1 MKAVRLLLTIVL
13 SLSLLSLG
21 AMKQRKADKDTEN
34 YRYDIEYAKT
44 GSNGNIVVKVWSYSK
59 RTRIGIEQC
68 KKNAVHGVLFKGYAS
83 AGGGTAQ
90 KALVKDPTA
99 EVKNAEFFDAFFSDG
114 GPYMKY
120 VSAAA
125 NSTVDVV
132 KVGKE
137 YKSGVV
143 VTVSKDQLRSDL
155 ESAGI
160 IKGLAS
166 GF

>member
-21 AMKQRKADKDTEN
+21 ATKQRKADKDTEN

-83 AGGGTAQ
+83 AGGGAAQ

-99 EVKNAEFFDAFFSDG
+99 EAANAKFFDAFFADG

-125 NSTVDVV
+125 NSNVDVI

-155 ESAGI
+155 EAAGI
-160 IKGLAS
+160 VKGLAS